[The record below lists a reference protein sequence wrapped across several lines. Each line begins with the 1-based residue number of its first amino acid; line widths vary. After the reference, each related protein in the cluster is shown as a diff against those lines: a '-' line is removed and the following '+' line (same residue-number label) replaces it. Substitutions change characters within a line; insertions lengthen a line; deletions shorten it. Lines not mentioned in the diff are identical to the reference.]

1 MWKRVLVVISFT
13 FMLAACQSENA
24 APPSTLMLSTPIRDL
39 PISDQTARQDNAL
52 PTPVSDALIAEADA
66 EYLLLTNIYERVTPS
81 IVNIEVVVNVAGQ
94 RGFVDVGRGSGFI
107 YDRNGHIIT
116 NAHVVN
122 NADEIRVTFNDGY
135 VTEAELVGQDV
146 FSDLAVI
153 KVETSSDRLLPLSL
167 ADSDGVRVGERA
179 IAIGNPFGL
188 SSSMTVGIVSGLG
201 RQLASAEL
209 IDSTII
215 PGFQNPSIIQVDTD
229 VNPGNSG
236 GPLLNSHGDVI
247 GVNTA
252 IRTDSG
258 IFEGVAF
265 AVPANTVNRV
275 IPELIADGRVDYSWL
290 GITTV
295 SADDGLG
302 VAALAEPLEL
312 PVTAGVLVTGVSGNS
327 PAEKAGLQGGTR
339 VRTIRDRD
347 ICVGGDIIIAIDD
360 QFIDNMDELVAYL
373 VINTHPGDTVN
384 LLIVRADETF
394 EVPLTL
400 ESRPTSNEDII
411 PFCGDV

>member
-1 MWKRVLVVISFT
+1 
-13 FMLAACQSENA
+13 
-24 APPSTLMLSTPIRDL
+24 
-39 PISDQTARQDNAL
+39 
-52 PTPVSDALIAEADA
+52 
-66 EYLLLTNIYERVTPS
+66 
-81 IVNIEVVVNVAGQ
+81 
-94 RGFVDVGRGSGFI
+94 
-107 YDRNGHIIT
+107 
-116 NAHVVN
+116 
-122 NADEIRVTFNDGY
+122 
-135 VTEAELVGQDV
+135 
-146 FSDLAVI
+146 
-153 KVETSSDRLLPLSL
+153 
-167 ADSDGVRVGERA
+167 
-179 IAIGNPFGL
+179 
-188 SSSMTVGIVSGLG
+188 LG